1 MVGPPSA
8 YAGGFLSFRW
18 LYIVSANFT
27 TGVYTIMSEEVTR
40 QKMSQEDLKNQDVRD
55 IKRKIT
61 FFIVCIIL
69 LLLGKF
75 YFGY

>member
-1 MVGPPSA
+1 
-8 YAGGFLSFRW
+8 
-18 LYIVSANFT
+18 
-27 TGVYTIMSEEVTR
+27 MSEEVTR